1 MNAVMQPA
9 GQDTRNGLHWL
20 RAELDLSLGRVRDNI
35 DQSLERGDDELLLQK
50 CVVELH
56 QIRGIA
62 TVVQCYGAACLADAM
77 KSAVQA
83 LANGD
88 EVRDREAAITALLGA
103 SVQFSDYL
111 DLLTS
116 GEQDALLV
124 FHPMINELRVSCG
137 LGVLSEADH
146 VARHIFESGAIPLDV
161 PEGASPDDPAAQAAR
176 KLLPALHKAMRSW
189 VRGEERTDSLKRI
202 GRIAEH
208 LRGLAAGAG
217 FGVLMQA
224 TAATVECLLALKL
237 TDSLELKRQM
247 GRVGELTKRVAVGGE
262 QASDA
267 PAMVRAA
274 VGLGVEVFRSGTR
287 SRRSSA
293 LISRLL
299 LDSCLVP
306 DAQLEQMRISIRG
319 PNTDVLTRVANEIR
333 EDFAQVK
340 DEIDLAIRTGR
351 RAPEQ
356 HESMARTLKRVSDT
370 LSMLDLGALQ
380 RVIDRQADL
389 LDTLELDAADARWME
404 LATALLLVEHNLQDA
419 LFGHVRAREGDRRD
433 PAAVLAEPPPVK
445 LDHREGAD
453 AALRE
458 SLVNLS
464 QLKDQ
469 ISEYITR
476 GEPGLLSDARRML
489 HQVESAL
496 SVLESDRGAALT
508 ARLQGTMD
516 LDGFRDIRDNTLLA
530 DEFADAVAL
539 AECYIEALQQ
549 AQPQT
554 EHLLDQLETA
564 LDGLDSR
571 LRAEPEV
578 VDAPAEAVE
587 PPEPTAPDAID
598 PEIREVFLEEAA
610 EVLETLQGHL
620 PTFLR
625 NTEDRETL
633 TTIRRAFHTLKGSG
647 RMVGADDIGEFG
659 WSVEHMLNRCLEGA
673 LSITLAVVSTLEQAV
688 EALPGVIGSF
698 RDGEPLG
705 EQASALVARTDRVA
719 RGLQIDEA
727 ADDYDPEIHRI
738 FREDARQHL
747 ETMRLWLESQP
758 ANEHGR
764 FPVTQELVRALHT
777 VAGASASLSL
787 ESVSELVSELEDLCE
802 TVMTAGL
809 GLGDAE
815 RSLIY
820 ETMTE
825 LNAWLD
831 ADEAGVLERPGL
843 QGLRDR
849 AAEAH
854 RELPED
860 VRKSSARRRLIV
872 TFTDEAAELLD
883 GIEQQIQAWKT
894 TPNAEHHARKVA
906 EALHTLKGSA
916 SMADIDDV
924 KERAASLRERV
935 LARDTAGAEP
945 PDATWFAAMD
955 DGVEH
960 IYQLLDAHRSG
971 LAVSMPEQQSPLFE
985 QAEDSSVASL
995 VEAVVEVDPP
1005 MDPPDVMSTE
1015 AEDAAEPTPA
1025 VVSAPDDD
1033 FDAELAATFAEEARE
1048 LLQVIDRAFAVFE
1061 ETPASDQ
1068 PLDEM
1073 IRALHT
1079 LKGGARTTG
1088 LTGLGNV
1095 SHRLEDAVGELL
1107 AGRLSRDAAVVSQL
1121 HNVVDGLHALVDQLE
1136 RAEIVDPRRVLDDIE
1151 DLERLGRQGDLVAA
1165 EPESEIEVAA
1175 DAPVVAVDEPGAIP
1189 DVSPSAVAP
1198 EDVLHVVAPETTELA
1213 SPADEPD
1220 LVVDATP
1227 PDRGVEQTLA
1237 VDLPTD
1243 GEPAEPMDD
1252 VGMGGASDVSGTDEI
1267 AAPEGV
1273 GLLPEQPATE
1283 AEEGDAEVVDIFLSE
1298 AGELLDE
1305 MGAAL
1310 SGLAADPSRQPDAV
1324 ATVRR
1329 CLHTLKGGARVAGL
1343 QALGEQTHALESE
1356 LELQLPGGQFT
1367 PRWLRDAEVGAERLA
1382 AVIDEIDRGLRLP
1395 TTPDSALVDPVVEE
1409 PVAESVAPPPEEPT
1423 VSEPMVADFDEP
1435 AEPSIAPVDDEW
1447 IVDSEDERLTA
1458 AAEPESAA
1466 SSEPAEPEIREWD
1479 ERLFWT
1485 PPAVQDEQAVVRRE
1499 TARVT
1504 VEQLD
1509 TMLNQAGEVGIFHSR
1524 LEQQASSLANQL
1536 NELQQTIDRTRAQ
1549 LRQMEL
1555 ETDAQ
1560 IQARQ
1565 QGRSDQ
1571 EEDRYE
1577 DEFDP
1582 LEMDRYTRMQELSR
1596 ALNES
1601 VADLGNLHETLSLQV
1616 TEVDGMLR
1624 HQGQINTS
1632 LQQGLMSTLMV
1643 PFSRQVQRLQRV
1655 VRQTASE
1662 FGKAVTAEF
1671 EGIESEMDRNVLE
1684 RMTGPLEHLLRNA
1697 VYHGIEVPDDR
1708 VAAGKPETGRIDV
1721 RLRRE
1726 GTQLVMEVAD
1736 DGRGLDLLK
1745 IRQKAVERG
1754 LLSPTAEPSDEAVA
1768 QFIFEPGFS
1777 TADSLSQ
1784 VAGRGV
1790 GMDVVGAEVKHLGGS
1805 VDVRSELGKGV
1816 RFVIRLPLSLA
1827 ISRALLMSVGDET
1840 YAVPIGGVQ
1849 GIARIPADDVGR
1861 LAASEE
1867 PSFEYGGE
1875 RYSVRYVGSLLGVPL
1890 PESFDAR
1897 NLPVILTAY
1906 TEGLGGAERRVAL
1919 VCDQLQG
1926 NREIV
1931 SKQVGPQV
1939 GAIAGMAGATI
1950 MPDGEVVLILD
1961 LAALLRADAQHA
1973 SLQPV
1978 LDTASAE
1985 PAQGSDELTVMV
1997 VDDSIT
2003 MRRVAER
2010 LLTRNGYLV
2019 TTAKDGMDAMA
2030 QLQGDRP
2037 DVMLLDIEMPRVD
2050 GFEVATYVRN
2060 TPELADLPIIMIT
2073 SRSGDKHRER
2083 AARIGVNRY
2092 LIKPYQEAQLLSEI
2106 ESVLG
2111 RDQEAGHG

>member
-1 MNAVMQPA
+1 MNAVMEPTA
-9 GQDTRNGLHWL
+9 QDARNGLHWL
-20 RAELDLSLGRVRDNI
+20 RAELDLSLARVRDHI
-35 DQSLERGDDELLLQK
+35 DQSLEREDDELLLQK
-50 CVVELH
+50 CIVELH

-62 TVVQCYGAACLADAM
+62 TVAQCYGAACLADAM
-77 KSAVQA
+77 KTAVQA

-116 GEQDALLV
+116 GAHDALLV

-137 LGVLSEADH
+137 LGVLSEADLVTRH
-146 VARHIFESGAIPLDV
+146 VFESGALPLDAAD
-161 PEGASPDDPAAQAAR
+161 GASPDASVSQAAR
-176 KLLPALHKAMRSW
+176 KLLPALHKAMRRW
-189 VRGEERTDSLKRI
+189 VRGEERTDSLKRV

-208 LRGLAAGAG
+208 LRGLSADSG

-237 TDSLELKRQM
+237 SDSLELKRQF
-247 GRVGELTKRVAVGGE
+247 GQVGEWTKRVAVTGE
-262 QASDA
+262 QGDDA

-274 VGLGVEVFRSGTR
+274 VRLGVEVYRSGATSKRARDLVTR
-287 SRRSSA
+287 
-293 LISRLL
+293 LRL
-299 LDSCLVP
+299 DDCLVP

-319 PNTDVLTRVANEIR
+319 PNTEVLTRVANEIR

-340 DEIDLAIRTGR
+340 DEIDLAIRTGQ

-370 LSMLDLGALQ
+370 LTMLDLGALQ

-389 LDTLELDAADARWME
+389 LDTLALDAGDARWME
-404 LATALLLVEHNLQDA
+404 LATALLLVEHNLEDA
-419 LFGHVRAREGDRRD
+419 LFGHVRGYDGQRRD
-433 PAAVLAEPPPVK
+433 PAAVLAEPPPVR
-445 LDHREGAD
+445 LDHREGAA

-469 ISEYITR
+469 ISEYIAR
-476 GEPGLLSDARRML
+476 GEPGLLSDAKRML

-508 ARLQGTMD
+508 ARLRATMD
-516 LDGFRDIRDNTLLA
+516 LDGFRDIRDSSALA
-530 DEFADAVAL
+530 DGFADAVAL

-549 AQPQT
+549 SQPQT
-554 EHLLDQLETA
+554 EHLLDQLDTVLAQVDE
-564 LDGLDSR
+564 R
-571 LRAEPEV
+571 LRADP
-578 VDAPAEAVE
+578 ASQSAAAEAIE
-587 PPEPTAPDAID
+587 LPEPARPDEID
-598 PEIREVFLEEAA
+598 PEIRDVFLEEAA

-625 NTEDRETL
+625 NTEDHETL

-647 RMVGADDIGEFG
+647 RMVGATDIGEFG

-673 LSITLAVVSTLEQAV
+673 LSVTPAVVKTLEQAV
-688 EALPGVIGSF
+688 DALPGVVSNF

-705 EQASALVARTDRVA
+705 EQARELVARTDRVA
-719 RGLQIDEA
+719 RGLQIDD
-727 ADDYDPEIHRI
+727 ADEDFDPEIHRI

-747 ETMRLWLESQP
+747 ETIRLWLDTQP

-764 FPVTQELVRALHT
+764 FPVTHELVRALHT
-777 VAGASASLSL
+777 LSGASASLSM
-787 ESVSELVSELEDLCE
+787 ESISELSSELENLCE

-820 ETMTE
+820 ETMAE
-825 LNAWLD
+825 LAAWLD
-831 ADEAGVLERPGL
+831 ADEAGIVERPGL
-843 QGLRDR
+843 ESLRER
-849 AAEAH
+849 ATQAL

-860 VRKSSARRRLIV
+860 VRKASARRRLIV

-883 GIEQQIQAWKT
+883 GIEQQIQAWKS
-894 TPNAEHHARKVA
+894 TPAAEHHARKVA

-916 SMADIDDV
+916 GMADVEDV
-924 KERAASLRERV
+924 RELAASLRERV
-935 LARDTAGAEP
+935 LVRDSAGAPPPDTA
-945 PDATWFAAMD
+945 WFAGMD
-955 DGVEH
+955 SGIEH
-960 IYQLLDAHRSG
+960 VYQMLDAHRSG
-971 LAVSMPEQQSPLFE
+971 LAVNMPEHQPPLFDEAERAIVLASDTAGDAEPPTLEAAE
-985 QAEDSSVASL
+985 QAATPEGPDPGSLAASVPITR
-995 VEAVVEVDPP
+995 AV
-1005 MDPPDVMSTE
+1005 
-1015 AEDAAEPTPA
+1015 
-1025 VVSAPDDD
+1025 PDDD

-1048 LLQVIDRAFAVFE
+1048 LLQGIDHAFALFE
-1061 ETPASDQ
+1061 DNPANDQ
-1068 PLDEM
+1068 PLDE
-1073 IRALHT
+1073 IARALHT
-1079 LKGGARTTG
+1079 LKGGARTAG
-1088 LTGLGNV
+1088 VSALGNV
-1095 SHRLEDAVGELL
+1095 SHRLEDVVSDML
-1107 AGRLSRDAAVVSQL
+1107 AGRLARDAGVVSQL
-1121 HNVVDGLHALVDQLE
+1121 HTVVDGFHALVDQLE
-1136 RAEIVDPRRVLDDIE
+1136 RAESLDGRRVLDDIE
-1151 DLERLGRQGDLVAA
+1151 DLERLGKQADLAALSQPPGD
-1165 EPESEIEVAA
+1165 EEVKLPDAA
-1175 DAPVVAVDEPGAIP
+1175 DVPLTPEADPPIAP
-1189 DVSPSAVAP
+1189 P
-1198 EDVLHVVAPETTELA
+1198 EDVLQVETNEAAPPSDAPDTVELLWPSDEPGDVGAADDA
-1213 SPADEPD
+1213 SIDLPIADESE
-1220 LVVDATP
+1220 L
-1227 PDRGVEQTLA
+1227 LA
-1237 VDLPTD
+1237 
-1243 GEPAEPMDD
+1243 EPAQEESPDESLAAMGIAQALPDD
-1252 VGMGGASDVSGTDEI
+1252 GGVDQAID
-1267 AAPEGV
+1267 
-1273 GLLPEQPATE
+1273 Q
-1283 AEEGDAEVVDIFLSE
+1283 EVVDIFLSE
-1298 AGELLDE
+1298 ARELLDE
-1305 MGAAL
+1305 MGTAL
-1310 SGLAADPSRQPDAV
+1310 AGLAIDPSREVAAV

-1329 CLHTLKGGARVAGL
+1329 CLHTLKGGARVSGL
-1343 QALGEQTHALESE
+1343 MAFGDQVHELETALERLLLS
-1356 LELQLPGGQFT
+1356 GQFT
-1367 PRWLRDAEVGAERLA
+1367 PQWLREAEMGAERLA
-1382 AVIDEIDRGLRLP
+1382 TTADDVERSLRAP
-1395 TTPDSALVDPVVEE
+1395 TVPDSVLV
-1409 PVAESVAPPPEEPT
+1409 ESVAEEPALEAPDPVQVEESAPVADPAVEAPDEVVGASAVPAEEDLIEDSEEEQRSAADDALPAPRIEPPE
-1423 VSEPMVADFDEP
+1423 A
-1435 AEPSIAPVDDEW
+1435 
-1447 IVDSEDERLTA
+1447 
-1458 AAEPESAA
+1458 
-1466 SSEPAEPEIREWD
+1466 EIRDWD
-1479 ERLFWT
+1479 ARLFWQ
-1485 PPAVQDEQAVVRRE
+1485 PPAAQDEQILVRRE
-1499 TARVT
+1499 TARIT

-1524 LEQQASSLANQL
+1524 LEQQANSLASQL
-1536 NELQQTIDRTRAQ
+1536 NELQQTIDRARSQ
-1549 LRQMEL
+1549 LRQMEM

-1565 QGRSDQ
+1565 HGRSEQ
-1571 EEDRYE
+1571 GPDRYE

-1601 VADLGNLHETLSLQV
+1601 VADLGNLQDTLSQQV
-1616 TEVDGMLR
+1616 SEVDGMLR

-1655 VRQTASE
+1655 VRQTAAE

-1697 VYHGIEVPDDR
+1697 VYHGIESPEAR
-1708 VAAGKPETGRIDV
+1708 VAAGKPENGRIDV

-1736 DGRGLDLLK
+1736 DGGGLNLLK

-1754 LLSPTAEPSDEAVA
+1754 LLNPTAEPSDEAVA

-1777 TADSLSQ
+1777 TADNLSQ

-1805 VDVRSELGKGV
+1805 VDVRSEFGKGV

-1827 ISRALLMSVGDET
+1827 ISRALLMSVGEET

-1849 GIARIPADDVGR
+1849 GIGRVPAADLAR
-1861 LAASEE
+1861 LAASDE
-1867 PSFEYGGE
+1867 PSYEYGGE
-1875 RYSVRYVGSLLGVPL
+1875 RYDVRYVGTLLGIPVPD
-1890 PESFDAR
+1890 SFEAR

-1939 GAIAGMAGATI
+1939 GAIDGMAGATI

-1961 LAALLRADAQHA
+1961 LAGLLRAAAQRA
-1973 SLQPV
+1973 TLQPIAAPV
-1978 LDTASAE
+1978 DAE
-1985 PAQGSDELTVMV
+1985 PERGVDALTVMV

-2010 LLTRNGYLV
+2010 LLTRNGYGV
-2019 TTAKDGMDAMA
+2019 VTAKDGMDAMA
-2030 QLQGDRP
+2030 QLQGERP

-2060 TPELADLPIIMIT
+2060 TAELADLPIIMIT

-2111 RDQEAGHG
+2111 EMQEAGHG